1 MYFLAIDTATNSGG
15 VALSR
20 NSEVMGVI
28 MMKTPMKYSD
38 RIISNIDFLLGQLEV
53 DITQVDCFTTATG
66 PGSFTGLRIGLAT
79 VKGLAQSL
87 DKPVIGLSTLQ
98 CLAWRFRH
106 SDSLISPMIDAR
118 RQQVYTGLYD
128 VSGKD
133 LRQLRPQAVG
143 APADILKEER
153 EKCTFVG
160 DGAEMYFQTIKAFL
174 PDHRFIRSDNV
185 ILTELCELGYRRFIK
200 GEIQG
205 AGDLKANYIRP
216 SDAEKGPPK
225 PSFN

>member
-20 NSEVMGVI
+20 NSEIMGVI

-38 RIISNIDFLLGQLEV
+38 RIIYNIDFLLEQLGV
-53 DITQVDCFTTATG
+53 DVNQVDCFAAANG

-87 DKPVIGLSTLQ
+87 DKPVIGLSTLE

-106 SDSLISPMIDAR
+106 ADRLISPMIDAR

-128 VSGKD
+128 VS
-133 LRQLRPQAVG
+133 QSEIITIRPEKVG
-143 APADILKEER
+143 APSELLKEEI
-153 EKCTFVG
+153 EDCTFVG
-160 DGAEMYFQTIKAFL
+160 DGAEMYYQTIKAFL
-174 PDHRFIRSDNV
+174 PGHRAIRSDNV
-185 ILTELCELGYRRFIK
+185 ILTEICDLAYRKFIK
-200 GEIQG
+200 GEVQS
-205 AGDLKANYIRP
+205 AGELNANYIRP
-216 SDAEKGPPK
+216 SDAEQGPPG

>member
-38 RIISNIDFLLGQLEV
+38 RVILNIDFLLDQLG
-53 DITQVDCFTTATG
+53 IGINQVDCFVTAHG

-87 DKPVIGLSTLQ
+87 DKPVIGISTLE
-98 CLAWRFRH
+98 CLAYRFRYA
-106 SDSLISPMIDAR
+106 DSIISPLVDAR
-118 RQQVYTGLYD
+118 RQQVYTGLYEIKENS
-128 VSGKD
+128 VGY
-133 LRQLRPQAVG
+133 LRTETVG
-143 APADILKEER
+143 TPSDWLKTISEP
-153 EKCTFVG
+153 CTFVG

-174 PDHRFIRSDNV
+174 PQHQVIRSDNV
-185 ILTELCELGYRRFIK
+185 ILTELCELAYRRFIK
-200 GEIQG
+200 GEIIT

-216 SDAEKGPPK
+216 SDVEQGGLLTSA
-225 PSFN
+225 